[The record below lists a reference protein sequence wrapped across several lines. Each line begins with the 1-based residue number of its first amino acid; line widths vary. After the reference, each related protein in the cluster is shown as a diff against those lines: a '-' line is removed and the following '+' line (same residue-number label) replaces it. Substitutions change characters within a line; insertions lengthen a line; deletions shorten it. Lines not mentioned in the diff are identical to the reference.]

1 MNDKEKLSK
10 LIQLYCSG
18 NNANFARR
26 IGITPQALNNWLKR
40 ERLSKEAITKITFAF
55 PGINTE
61 WLLTGEGEMIRK
73 EFRNEVEDLTEEER
87 EQLDKAI
94 AAGRVTYVPLIHI
107 NSVGGIHSPNSLDES
122 EQYVERL
129 IPFDQA
135 REGDVAIYQSGDSM
149 SPAIPSGS
157 LLLLRKVED
166 WREYFG
172 YNNVYVLCLRD
183 GRRITK
189 MVTRHG
195 EDPDGYVVCKSFNP
209 EVPDEP
215 LPKALITQVWK
226 VVKTLTNYGW

>member
-1 MNDKEKLSK
+1 MQFIRESGISVNMFERKAGLSVGYLRQLRKEPS
-10 LIQLYCSG
+10 
-18 NNANFARR
+18 
-26 IGITPQALNNWLKR
+26 R
-40 ERLSKEAITKITFAF
+40 EKVKSIILAF
-55 PGINTE
+55 PQLNE
-61 WLLTGEGEMIRK
+61 NWLLTGEGNMIRK
-73 EFRNEVEDLTEEER
+73 EFCNEVVDLTEDQR
-87 EQLDKAI
+87 EMLETAI
-94 AAGRVTYVPLIHI
+94 AEGRVTYVPLIHI
-107 NSVGGIHSPNSLDES
+107 DSVGGIHSPNSLDES
-122 EQYVERL
+122 EQYVERM

-135 REGDVAIYQSGDSM
+135 RDGDVAIYQSGDSM

-195 EDPDGYVVCKSFNP
+195 EDPNDFIVCRSFNP

-215 LPKALITQVWK
+215 LPKSLITQVWK

>member
-1 MNDKEKLSK
+1 MQFIKESGISVNMFERKAGLSVGY
-10 LIQLYCSG
+10 LRQL
-18 NNANFARR
+18 RR
-26 IGITPQALNNWLKR
+26 EPSR
-40 ERLSKEAITKITFAF
+40 EKVKSIILAF
-55 PGINTE
+55 PQLNE
-61 WLLTGEGEMIRK
+61 NWLLTGEGEMIRK

-107 NSVGGIHSPNSLDES
+107 DSVGGIHSPNSLDES

>member
-1 MNDKEKLSK
+1 MTAKERIMQFIKESGISVNMFERKAGLSVGY
-10 LIQLYCSG
+10 LRQL
-18 NNANFARR
+18 RR
-26 IGITPQALNNWLKR
+26 EPSR
-40 ERLSKEAITKITFAF
+40 EKVKSIILAF
-55 PGINTE
+55 PQLNE
-61 WLLTGEGEMIRK
+61 NWLLTGEGEMIRK

-107 NSVGGIHSPNSLDES
+107 DSVGGIHSPNSLDES